1 MAEFDVLGRMNRQI
15 NNLQL
20 KETPLDYDDTA
31 LRGLMAADKA
41 EIMATLALMQIQI
54 DNLIAFKAIYS
65 ELLQKV
71 AAGQIGTTPDN
82 VLVDDGA

>member
-1 MAEFDVLGRMNRQI
+1 MDDFGVFGRMNRQL

-20 KETPLDYDDTA
+20 KETPLDFDDTE
-31 LRGLMAADKA
+31 LRNAMAADKA
-41 EIMATLALMQIQI
+41 EIITILSAMQIQI

-82 VLVDDGA
+82 ILLDDGA